1 MCLVFT
7 AVDPAEYEDVYDG
20 SNDTTSPDIEKI
32 PFLHNADPVKIT
44 WIVVALSMM
53 ADGRYRTMFR
63 SMTLSSS
70 WARRGFK
77 LISELLL
84 IAAVVVR
91 FAMEAPLQYDDKDT
105 AGQLYQRCHVIFIT
119 CRLAR
124 RTSAPIY
131 DFLSTL
137 RRLILMI
144 SFLTI
149 VAAYETLP
157 FLSQMYKPL
166 GVLYLIFKALLY
178 DVFIWSLLFIIITV
192 SFCLT
197 LVGMQK
203 AGYYIT
209 EDGVS
214 GGLNKGGFNDGG
226 PITGADGEPLSRD
239 ELMELSD
246 PFHANGAM
254 WAPWWAI
261 FGDPSPE
268 RYSWLASILIW
279 VYCLVGNI
287 VLVNMLIAMFADTYT
302 KIASQSEIEYFFLR
316 STHLYEYQSSAV
328 LSVPPVLNL
337 PLILMAVLRRIGG
350 WKPSD
355 TLTMIALAAR
365 SDSLNER
372 RSSGRGHNS
381 SDSLYEKSARNGA
394 EKKGRSQAG
403 MPTLDFDGKLLVDRY
418 LRKVIEQERD
428 TVHVLA
434 RSTNVELEKGLQR
447 CEAATRKLGVRLG
460 GIGDK
465 LDKLAAAYNR
475 TALESNAAFESKAST
490 LPGPSNLP
498 AKDVSNLP
506 EKNVPDRSLLDGL
519 NAANTFLGRL
529 EELSDERSSA
539 AGEQ

>member
-1 MCLVFT
+1 
-7 AVDPAEYEDVYDG
+7 
-20 SNDTTSPDIEKI
+20 
-32 PFLHNADPVKIT
+32 
-44 WIVVALSMM
+44 MM
-53 ADGRYRTMFR
+53 
-63 SMTLSSS
+63 
-70 WARRGFK
+70 
-77 LISELLL
+77 
-84 IAAVVVR
+84 
-91 FAMEAPLQYDDKDT
+91 
-105 AGQLYQRCHVIFIT
+105 
-119 CRLAR
+119 
-124 RTSAPIY
+124 
-131 DFLSTL
+131 
-137 RRLILMI
+137 

-157 FLSQMYKPL
+157 FLSHMYKPL
-166 GVLYLIFKALLY
+166 GVLYIIFKALTY
-178 DVFIWSLLFIIITV
+178 DVFIWSLLFTIITL

-209 EDGVS
+209 DDEVN
-214 GGLNKGGFNDGG
+214 GGLNKGGFHDGG
-226 PITGADGEPLSRD
+226 NITGADGEILSRD
-239 ELMELSD
+239 ELMELSA

-254 WAPWWAI
+254 WAPLWAI

-337 PLILMAVLRRIGG
+337 PLILMAVLRRIRG
-350 WKPSD
+350 WHPSD
-355 TLTMIALAAR
+355 TLTMITLAAR
-365 SDSLNER
+365 SDSIQGR
-372 RSSGRGHNS
+372 RSNN
-381 SDSLYEKSARNGA
+381 SDSWSEKSTRNGA

-403 MPTLDFDGKLLVDRY
+403 MPALDFDGKLLVDRY

-475 TALESNAAFESKAST
+475 IALERNAAFESEASI
-490 LPGPSNLP
+490 LAGPSNLP
-498 AKDVSNLP
+498 EKDVSNLP
-506 EKNVPDRSLLDGL
+506 EKDVPGRSLLFGL
-519 NAANTFLGRL
+519 NAANSFLGRL
-529 EELSDERSSA
+529 EELSDEPSSG